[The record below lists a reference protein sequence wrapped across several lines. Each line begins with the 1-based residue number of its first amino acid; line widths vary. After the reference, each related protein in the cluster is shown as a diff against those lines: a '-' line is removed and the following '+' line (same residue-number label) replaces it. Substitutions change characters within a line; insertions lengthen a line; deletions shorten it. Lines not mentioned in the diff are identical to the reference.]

1 MVEQIQQQDLQ
12 EKIDTLTFEIQ
23 SLSEELEAAKK
34 AKSQYAH
41 ELMNDP
47 DAQLRRIEQLAAG
60 YQSICE
66 FTESQLAKIT
76 DFVNIIRGLE
86 REIAE
91 RHRSIEEIQR
101 TITAQQK
108 RFAAES
114 AIEPKIEKFNECLSQ
129 LRQAWEELRS
139 VGNEHGAEFS
149 GQPLPEDAE
158 LYETKPKPGY
168 SGTWLKIS
176 FGG

>member
-1 MVEQIQQQDLQ
+1 MIEQIRQQNLQ
-12 EKIDTLTFEIQ
+12 ERIDTLTFEIQ

-47 DAQLRRIEQLAAG
+47 DAQERRIELLAGG
-60 YQSICE
+60 YQNVSE
-66 FTESQLAKIT
+66 FSEAQLAKVTEFI
-76 DFVNIIRGLE
+76 NIIRGLE
-86 REIAE
+86 RGISD

-114 AIEPKIEKFNECLSQ
+114 AIEPKIEKFNECLTQ
-129 LRQAWEELRS
+129 LREAWEQLQ
-139 VGNEHGAEFS
+139 VMAAEHDIEFAEQALPGEAS
-149 GQPLPEDAE
+149 LEERVQPGFDD
-158 LYETKPKPGY
+158 
-168 SGTWLKIS
+168 WLKIY
-176 FGG
+176 FGE